1 MGSLTHTAVFD
12 MELES
17 SVGEGDGGG
26 GEEKSQYYSLPN
38 PHPSPFL
45 SLSSIP
51 LPLKSKMAAI
61 IFARPFVT
69 LETNESCKCFSMRRH
84 MLVLRSMTCLI

>member
-1 MGSLTHTAVFD
+1 MGSLTHTAVF
-12 MELES
+12 EG
-17 SVGEGDGGG
+17 VGVGGGGGGGGGG